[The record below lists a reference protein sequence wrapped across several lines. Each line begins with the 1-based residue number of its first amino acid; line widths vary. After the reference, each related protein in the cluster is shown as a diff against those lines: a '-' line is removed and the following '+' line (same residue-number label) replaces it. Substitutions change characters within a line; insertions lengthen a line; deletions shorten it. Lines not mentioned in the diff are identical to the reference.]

1 MEELAASQC
10 LNTSLPDKDLQR
22 NIIMPATVL
31 GADVSQTKTI
41 TEERPVREKTI
52 DSFTT
57 MDSVDNASAATFDK
71 VDISNDTART
81 RDDKGDLLNT
91 LEQRLASFRSAAE
104 LQAAATAAGLKSIG
118 TELAILRTTADA
130 HGETLHQI
138 LAALRPGAA
147 PEESASPTVKNASR
161 IEESMGAPADSVKL
175 SGMTMTNGQKQ
186 VTWAK
191 ENVGN
196 VRVNNRHLKDSRADS
211 LHDMRGAVLVSDS
224 PEMLPSRDSL
234 KATPT
239 HLNSKT
245 TSAVGPQKMDRVSFP
260 QQQQQQQQQQQRQ
273 QQQPQQQPQQ
283 QQQQRRGQHVIP
295 VIMPQPLPLPPS
307 SELLQMEEKSPKSIS
322 IRAPQSMILTSPQ
335 AQVKDEDSVE
345 IVRLDQPQNSSL
357 DNNNSN
363 NGSLGSSKS
372 ASLATRDSNLVIE
385 PVNLQ
390 AVRGTP
396 TGDMRAVQAA
406 SPSQHLEWLN
416 VPKLS

>member
-1 MEELAASQC
+1 
-10 LNTSLPDKDLQR
+10 
-22 NIIMPATVL
+22 MPATVL
-31 GADVSQTKTI
+31 GADVSQIKTI

-196 VRVNNRHLKDSRADS
+196 VRVNNRHLKDSGADS

-224 PEMLPSRDSL
+224 PELLPSRDSL

-239 HLNSKT
+239 HLNSIT

-260 QQQQQQQQQQQRQ
+260 Q

-345 IVRLDQPQNSSL
+345 IVQLDQPQNSSL

-390 AVRGTP
+390 AVRGTS